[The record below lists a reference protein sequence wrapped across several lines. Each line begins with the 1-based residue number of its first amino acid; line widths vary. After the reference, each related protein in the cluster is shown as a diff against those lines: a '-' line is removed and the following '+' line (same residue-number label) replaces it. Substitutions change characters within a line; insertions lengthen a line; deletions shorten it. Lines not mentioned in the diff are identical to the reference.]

1 MRGKSILHMFCLQ
14 IIENHLSSHYR
25 KICSGLNLTHLV
37 VIEDPDR
44 IFAKVLKNIHRKFG
58 AVTLTAVELFAEH
71 TNFDLYIYVYMY
83 NVQF

>member
-1 MRGKSILHMFCLQ
+1 MLRLKF
-14 IIENHLSSHYR
+14 NA
-25 KICSGLNLTHLV
+25 LV